1 MRSVITGVACA
12 LTGLVMLS
20 SAAQASSNN
29 GTVILSQQ
37 ACGYVMLNLGNGSQ
51 ALLKLI
57 RGDAP
62 RPGDRLDSD
71 GVLEVREFAD
81 LTNRRTQEPI
91 TVWVDMIDRS
101 SHRALGRYGQY
112 CN

>member
-1 MRSVITGVACA
+1 MRSVITGIASA
-12 LTGLVMLS
+12 LTGLMILTG
-20 SAAQASSNN
+20 AAQASSN

-37 ACGYVMLNLGNGSQ
+37 ECGYVMLNLANGSQ

-62 RPGDRLDSD
+62 RPGDRLDSES
-71 GVLEVREFAD
+71 VLEVREFAD
-81 LTNRRTQEPI
+81 LTNRRSQDAI